1 MDKGLHLAENE
12 LDASSGLRKAVK
24 SRIFDRS
31 FASKAIYGTIT
42 VMAVL
47 VAMENYPPPALRAA
61 AQMFGVTLAIAV
73 AEAYAE
79 FIAFTLH
86 RGRKLNREER
96 REILQKVSPVLFG
109 SQGPTVVMLLS
120 AFGLF
125 SVETAIDVS
134 KALILV
140 LLFVYG
146 LRVAQLLHTNRLI
159 QIASGLVIMSAGG
172 VVVLINYFF
181 H

>member
-1 MDKGLHLAENE
+1 MSNRPATETA
-12 LDASSGLRKAVK
+12 ASSGGRRPIK
-24 SRIFDRS
+24 SPLFDRS
-31 FASKAIYGTIT
+31 FASSAIYGTLT
-42 VMAVL
+42 VMAVI
-47 VAMENYPPPALRAA
+47 VAMEDHPPPALRAA
-61 AQMFGVTLAIAV
+61 AQMFGVTLAIAI
-73 AEAYAE
+73 AKAYAE
-79 FIAFTLH
+79 IIAGTLH
-86 RGRKLNREER
+86 RGRRLIAEEW
-96 REILQKVSPVLFG
+96 REILRRVSPVLFG